1 MTLYYSKFRIF
12 KLEKLGGEFLV
23 NTTKEFKV
31 MLPLKY
37 LFNFG
42 FWNTFEIREIE
53 LNYYGQIN
61 LLFLPVQQEQ
71 ISKQLMR
78 NYMFQ
83 LLQQLK
89 SSFKRKIVRNKH
101 QNKINDNKFYHASKT
116 NRLFDSSYQCANRF
130 FILNLKKKTKKNVEH
145 KKFYFIYLKLIY
157 QTIMPWS
164 LINTFMTGKL
174 IRLQEHMQTLRKLLL
189 AKDKVIQK
197 NFVKLYTLLRAIHL
211 WCRHGRELGRL
222 EICHMNAD
230 PTVFKK

>member
-101 QNKINDNKFYHASKT
+101 QNKINNNKFYHASKT

-130 FILNLKKKTKKNVEH
+130 FILNLKKKNKKECRAQKVLFYIPKVDISNYNAMIIDKYFYDRQVNKITRTYANI
-145 KKFYFIYLKLIY
+145 KKII
-157 QTIMPWS
+157 TS
-164 LINTFMTGKL
+164 
-174 IRLQEHMQTLRKLLL
+174 
-189 AKDKVIQK
+189 
-197 NFVKLYTLLRAIHL
+197 
-211 WCRHGRELGRL
+211 
-222 EICHMNAD
+222 
-230 PTVFKK
+230 